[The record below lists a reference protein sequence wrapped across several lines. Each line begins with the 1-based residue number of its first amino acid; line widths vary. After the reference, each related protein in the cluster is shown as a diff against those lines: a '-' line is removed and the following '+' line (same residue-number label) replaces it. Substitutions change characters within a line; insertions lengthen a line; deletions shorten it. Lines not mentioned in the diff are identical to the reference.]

1 MEGMNRHHLNVIHIT
16 LHPHPPG
23 AHLPEND
30 NHNINPNNMDNFNS
44 LEAQICAIVEKH
56 RNELYPIIEKY
67 MCSALDEVGALLAEK
82 GLAQLPQKTISGLSN
97 NTIRELY
104 RMRLDDVHPHA
115 MNPVRKKE
123 CLLEFLKI
131 NSIRYDIISS
141 RYPNYLKPWK
151 PEDDMKLESLWCEG
165 KSIAELS
172 DIFQRNPGAIES
184 RIGKLELTEKYGPRK

>member
-1 MEGMNRHHLNVIHIT
+1 
-16 LHPHPPG
+16 
-23 AHLPEND
+23 
-30 NHNINPNNMDNFNS
+30 MDNFNS

-82 GLAQLPQKTISGLSN
+82 GLSQLPQKTISGLSN

-104 RMRLDDVHPHA
+104 RMRLDDIHPSA

>member
-1 MEGMNRHHLNVIHIT
+1 MEGIDRHHLNVIHIT

-23 AHLPEND
+23 AHLPETD

-82 GLAQLPQKTISGLSN
+82 GLSQLPQKTISGLSN
-97 NTIRELY
+97 NTIRELH
-104 RMRLDDVHPHA
+104 RMRLDDIHPSA

-141 RYPNYLKPWK
+141 RYPNYR
-151 PEDDMKLESLWCEG
+151 S
-165 KSIAELS
+165 
-172 DIFQRNPGAIES
+172 PGHL
-184 RIGKLELTEKYGPRK
+184 G

>member
-67 MCSALDEVGALLAEK
+67 MCSALDEVGALLAGK